1 MQPWPIIARK
11 LAQLQNMANPPSGS
25 GYSEAVPWVSYDTET
40 YVSTATTELRF
51 FQTTKATR
59 ELSNMELA
67 GQYPAPQFFELYG
80 IGLDILTPPQATA
93 LSASLDVWGAVFG
106 TGTAGQGGP
115 IATVSV
121 SSKEQ
126 FQIPLS
132 FLHGSGGPMG
142 FGWSEAANAAASGA
156 EWANNSLPDGGFP
169 ISGSILIPPT
179 VGFSVV
185 LDWPAAVTLSAD
197 RDLRAYLYGTLHRR
211 IL

>member
-1 MQPWPIIARK
+1 MQSWPIIART
-11 LAQLQNMANPPSGS
+11 LQQLNAMASPPSGT
-25 GYSEAVPWVSYDTET
+25 GYSEAVPWVAFDTET
-40 YVSTATTELRF
+40 YISTATVNIRW

-59 ELSNMELA
+59 QLSNMELA
-67 GQYPAPQFFELYG
+67 GQFPAPQYFELYG
-80 IGLDILTPPQATA
+80 IGLDPLTPPQTEAQTA
-93 LSASLDVWGAVFG
+93 ITDVWGAVFG

-115 IATVSV
+115 TLQLSM

-126 FQIPLS
+126 FLIPMS

-142 FGWSEAANAAASGA
+142 FGWSTAASASTTSG

-169 ISGSILIPPT
+169 ISGSIVIPPT

-185 LDWPAAVTLSAD
+185 GDWPAAVTLSAN
-197 RDLRAYLYGTLHRR
+197 RDFRLYLYGTLHRR